1 MSMNRE
7 QIMDLIYERVREI
20 EYRNVQT
27 KVTDMMILDPLSEIK
42 ELCLMVPQQL
52 PVKIMSGKWERSK

>member
-1 MSMNRE
+1 MNRE

-42 ELCLMVPQQL
+42 ELCLMIPNHI
-52 PVKIMSGKWERSK
+52 PEIAPGKWERSK